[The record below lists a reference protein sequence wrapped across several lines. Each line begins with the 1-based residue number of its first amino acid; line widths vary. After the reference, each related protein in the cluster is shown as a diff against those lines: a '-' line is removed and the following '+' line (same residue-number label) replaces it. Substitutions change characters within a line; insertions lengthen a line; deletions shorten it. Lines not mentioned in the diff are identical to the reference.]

1 MRFAHRSFLAIALAL
16 VVSPRVA
23 HAGGFEVADHGA
35 QAMGRGTAFTARAD
49 DPTAIHWNP
58 AGLARQRGTRL
69 FLGGNLFLHSFE
81 FRRAGR
87 YPDDSNDPATPW
99 GGRPFPA
106 VQNSGGAF
114 VSPFLALS
122 TDFGSF
128 DRLTFGLG
136 VYGPSSIGNRTFPL
150 GIEGAPAPSRYDF
163 VQSRST
169 IIFPT
174 LSLGYRLTRWLD
186 VGISGHLAIGNFD
199 QTNITY
205 ADLGECKNAEYQP
218 CDSKSTLTASTTS
231 AGATFGAMLRPSE
244 SLALGLSV
252 RTPIGFTAKGTVT
265 PEPPRIAD
273 VQLEPGEATLYTTLP
288 LVARVGARYVSLDKD
303 FEVYDL
309 ELDVNYEQWG
319 SAQKEGP
326 VVDIPSLGTFSNIR
340 TTVLHRY
347 KDTFSIRGG
356 GAYNIDAFD
365 GVVALR
371 AGGWFDTPA
380 TDFQYTRLDFD
391 TLAKVA
397 GTLGVGYRTGAFGV
411 DFAYAAIASVP
422 RVVGEGIGEV
432 RPANGAKGGQPLDA
446 NDDVLP
452 AVNEGAYRGFTHVFS
467 LSATV
472 TIDSFFGP
480 MRPVRY
486 GNAYE
491 PGVITEGEPERG
503 KPDTSKDKD
512 KDKDRDKESD
522 EEKKRRERERIDED
536 NRPEK
541 EPKPETK
548 PEPKPEPK
556 PKPETKP
563 KPKPEPEPDDDDD
576 DELPPPPTT
585 KKPPPKKAEPEPPVV
600 VPVKPPKKEEKLPPK
615 KKEWWDETD

>member
-1 MRFAHRSFLAIALAL
+1 MA
-16 VVSPRVA
+16 SPREA
-23 HAGGFEVADHGA
+23 SAGGFEVADHGA
-35 QAMGRGTAFTARAD
+35 QAMGRGTAFVARAD
-49 DPTAIHWNP
+49 DPSAIHWNP
-58 AGLARQRGTRL
+58 AGLARQRGTRV
-69 FLGGNLFLHSFE
+69 FIGSNIFLHSYE

-87 YPDDSNDPATPW
+87 FPDDSNDPATPW

-128 DRLTFGLG
+128 DRLTLAVG
-136 VYGPSSIGNRTFPL
+136 VYGPSAIGNRTFPL

-169 IIFPT
+169 IVFPT
-174 LSLGYRLTRWLD
+174 LSLGYRLTKWLD
-186 VGISGHLAIGNFD
+186 VGVSGHLALGNFD

-218 CDSKSTLTASTTS
+218 CDSKSTLTASATS
-231 AGATFGAMLRPSE
+231 AAATFGVMLRPSE
-244 SLALGLSV
+244 AFAFGLSV
-252 RTPIGFTAKGTVT
+252 RTPTGFTAQGTVT
-265 PEPPRIAD
+265 PEPPRIAQID
-273 VQLEPGEATLYTTLP
+273 LAPGAATLYTDLP
-288 LVARVGARYVSLDKD
+288 LVGRVGARYVSLDKD

-309 ELDVNYEQWG
+309 ELNLVYEQWG
-319 SAQKEGP
+319 TAQKDGP
-326 VVDIPSLGTFSNIR
+326 VVVIPNLGTFNNIQ
-340 TTVLHRY
+340 TTVVHRY

-397 GTLGVGYRTGAFGV
+397 GTLGAGYRTGAFGL
-411 DFAYAAIASVP
+411 DLAYAAIASIP
-422 RVVGEGIGEV
+422 RVVGEGVGDV
-432 RPANGAKGGQPLDA
+432 RPANGAKNGQPLNA
-446 NDDVLP
+446 NDELLP
-452 AVNEGAYRGFTHVFS
+452 AVNEGAYRGFTHVVS

-486 GNAYE
+486 GNSYE
-491 PGVITEGEPERG
+491 PGVVAEGEPEKPKP
-503 KPDTSKDKD
+503 KPDDDDSKNGKGKD
-512 KDKDRDKESD
+512 DD
-522 EEKKRRERERIDED
+522 D
-536 NRPEK
+536 N
-541 EPKPETK
+541 KPETK
-548 PEPKPEPK
+548 PEPKPES
-556 PKPETKP
+556 KPETKP
-563 KPKPEPEPDDDDD
+563 KPESKPELKPKPKPEPDEDDDDD
-576 DELPPPPTT
+576 VPPPP
-585 KKPPPKKAEPEPPVV
+585 KKPPPKKTEPERPPEPPVA
-600 VPVKPPKKEEKLPPK
+600 PLKPPPARKEPPK